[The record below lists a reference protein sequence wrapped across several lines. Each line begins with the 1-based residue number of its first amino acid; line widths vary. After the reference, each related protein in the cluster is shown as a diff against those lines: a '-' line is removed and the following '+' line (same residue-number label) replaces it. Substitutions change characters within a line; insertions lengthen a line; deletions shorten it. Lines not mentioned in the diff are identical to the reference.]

1 MGLISFF
8 QKASE
13 TIHLGPEGAETPH
26 ANYHQRIVRVSGAL
40 AVIGGIVGIA
50 ISLAMIGQVQNGK
63 EVRGL
68 FVVPGMFAVG
78 GFMFGMALMC
88 LFAPREFLDGPA
100 GRKWMALIG
109 TQNITAARIVC
120 FLFGLVVTAAV
131 GAFGIVAAVG
141 N

>member
-1 MGLISFF
+1 MVLDT
-8 QKASE
+8 E
-13 TIHLGPEGAETPH
+13 TTESSQ
-26 ANYHQRIVRVSGAL
+26 ANYHRRIVAVSSAL

-50 ISLAMIGQVQNGK
+50 ISLLMIGQVQNGR

-88 LFAPREFLDGPA
+88 LFAPREFLNGPA

-120 FLFGLVVTAAV
+120 FLFGLVITVPV
-131 GAFGIVAAVG
+131 VALGVLIAIG